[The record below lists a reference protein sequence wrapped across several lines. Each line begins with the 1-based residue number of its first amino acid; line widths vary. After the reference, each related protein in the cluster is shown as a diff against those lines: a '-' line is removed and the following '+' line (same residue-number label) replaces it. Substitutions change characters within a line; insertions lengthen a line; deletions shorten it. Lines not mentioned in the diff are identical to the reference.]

1 MSATTAFFAAAA
13 HATASSSTTSTAAP
27 PAARPD
33 AAPAPAPAHAPA
45 NRADPPADPATEG
58 LTHLQSTLNL
68 VNEIR
73 LVVQSLRTSTASDPA
88 VVLARDSLRSL
99 RTTCREKAAR
109 LVSLCNVLDHRGD
122 GASMDVVDDA
132 RGAELSQLRQ
142 TWTSNSE
149 KVRTLHAEIMAFRE
163 MLHVLVASA
172 GVAVAP
178 TAL

>member
-1 MSATTAFFAAAA
+1 MSATTALFAAAA
-13 HATASSSTTSTAAP
+13 QATASSTTTAAAAP

-33 AAPAPAPAHAPA
+33 AAPAPAQAPA
-45 NRADPPADPATEG
+45 SRTDPPADPATEG
-58 LTHLQSTLNL
+58 LTHLQSTLHL

-73 LVVQSLRTSTASDPA
+73 LVVQSLRTATASDPA

-99 RTTCREKAAR
+99 RTTCRERAAR

-172 GVAVAP
+172 GVAIAP